1 MNEVTLEVAAG
12 LNSTLSQVTSALRWV
27 LACLTSV
34 LLDEEGQV
42 STRSL
47 QQVRET
53 AVTGWTDLIWWLGFT
68 PLQSHVFKAFAIILV
83 VNFVLITVFWYV
95 YAQRISH
102 TLSYNSLRIVE
113 DILKRNTN
121 FKINK
126 DNPARP

>member
-47 QQVRET
+47 QQVR
-53 AVTGWTDLIWWLGFT
+53 
-68 PLQSHVFKAFAIILV
+68 AFAIILV

>member
-12 LNSTLSQVTSALRWV
+12 LNSTLTQVAAALGWV
-27 LACLTSV
+27 LACVTSA

-42 STRSL
+42 SPRSL